1 MERDC
6 INVITVSY
14 PGRST
19 VTCARCRECPDGWTG
34 MKTCIGM
41 TCFVAVSGLENGQA
55 VDRGCFTSQP
65 VINTQCNKTRDE
77 SDGTPVYH
85 VCCES
90 HNLCNA
96 NTTLRFPFN
105 STSDV
110 TRPPTITIS
119 PSTTT
124 TPSATTTPSDLGMT
138 LILF

>member
-6 INVITVSY
+6 INVITVCY

-19 VTCARCRECPDGWTG
+19 VTCAQCRECPDGWTG
-34 MKTCIGM
+34 METCIGE
-41 TCFVAVSGLENGQA
+41 TCFVVVSALGNGQA
-55 VDRGCFTSQP
+55 VDRGCFNNQI
-65 VINTQCNKTRDE
+65 VINTQCNKTISE
-77 SDGTPVYH
+77 TDGTPLYR
-85 VCCES
+85 VCCELS
-90 HNLCNA
+90 NLCNA
-96 NTTLRFPFN
+96 NTIVRFPFN

-110 TRPPTITIS
+110 TRPPTITIL